1 MRILFVSDTYYPH
14 LNGVYYFVCR
24 IAPLLEEKGH
34 RVAVVAPSET
44 TRFTKKWIDN
54 IEVFGV
60 PSMPILLYPKIR
72 FPIPFLLS
80 SRVERLLKSW
90 GPDVIHL
97 QDHFMLSRAVLRA
110 NKRIGAPILG
120 TNHFMPENLTSLVRS
135 EKWKKRLEKLMWA
148 RFSKVY
154 DQLMLVTTPTETAA
168 RLIRPK
174 LNVEVKA
181 ISSGIDLGK
190 FNPSGDAG
198 KIRDRYGIPDKRIL
212 LFVGRLDP
220 EKKLEDVLA
229 ATALALKQVDFC
241 LVIVGKGLRKS
252 ALEDHAADLG
262 ITGNV
267 FFTGFIPEEDLPF
280 FYKMSRCF
288 IIASIAEL
296 LSLAMLQAMATGL
309 PVIAARAG
317 ALGELIRERVNGL
330 LFDVGDIDGMVRCI
344 LEMFNNDTLW
354 HSISGNNLEDVR
366 QHDIHA
372 TVRSFERIYQG
383 LGWNDVRY
391 DPPTGTPGYS
401 GKIIWNV
408 HDPRQP
414 SEP

>member
-24 IAPLLEEKGH
+24 IAPLLQEKGH

-44 TRFTKKWIDN
+44 TSFTKKWIDN

-60 PSMPILLYPKIR
+60 PSVPILLYPKIR
-72 FPIPFLLS
+72 FPIPLLIS

-90 GPDVIHL
+90 SPDVIHL
-97 QDHFMLSRAVLRA
+97 QDHFLLSRAVLRA
-110 NKRIGAPILG
+110 NKRIGVPILG

-135 EKWKKRLEKLMWA
+135 EKWKKRLEKLMWT

-198 KIRDRYGIPDKRIL
+198 KIRDRYGIPDKPIL

-220 EKKLEDVLA
+220 EKKLEDVLE
-229 ATALALKQVDFC
+229 ATAQALKQLDFC

-252 ALEDHAADLG
+252 ALEDRAADLG
-262 ITGNV
+262 ISGNV
-267 FFTGFIPEEDLPF
+267 FFTGFVPEEDLPF
-280 FYKMSRCF
+280 IYKFSRCF

-317 ALGELIRERVNGL
+317 ALGELIGERVNGL

-354 HSISGNNLEDVR
+354 HDINGNNLEYVR

-372 TVRSFERIYQG
+372 TVGSFERIYQG
-383 LGWNDVRY
+383 LGWNGVRIRPV
-391 DPPTGTPGYS
+391 DGALQTIPA
-401 GKIIWNV
+401 K
-408 HDPRQP
+408 
-414 SEP
+414 

>member
-24 IAPLLEEKGH
+24 IAPLLQEKGH
-34 RVAVVAPSET
+34 RVAVIAPSET

-60 PSMPILLYPKIR
+60 PSVPILLYPKIR
-72 FPIPFLLS
+72 VPFPFLILL
-80 SRVERLLKSW
+80 RVKRLLKSW
-90 GPDVIHL
+90 SPDVIHL

-110 NKRIGAPILG
+110 NRRIGIPILG

-198 KIRDRYGIPDKRIL
+198 KIRDRYGIPDKPVL

-220 EKKLEDVLA
+220 EKKLEEVLA
-229 ATALALKQVDFC
+229 AAALALKQLDFC
-241 LVIVGKGLRKS
+241 LVIVGKGLRRS
-252 ALEDHAADLG
+252 ALEDLAADLG
-262 ITGNV
+262 IARKV
-267 FFTGFIPEEDLPF
+267 LFTGFVPEEDLPF
-280 FYKMSRCF
+280 IYKLSRCF

-344 LEMFNNDTLW
+344 LEMFNHDILW
-354 HSISGNNLEDVR
+354 HNINGNNLEYVR

-383 LGWNDVRY
+383 LGWNDVRIRPV
-391 DPPTGTPGYS
+391 DGALRAIPA
-401 GKIIWNV
+401 K
-408 HDPRQP
+408 
-414 SEP
+414 